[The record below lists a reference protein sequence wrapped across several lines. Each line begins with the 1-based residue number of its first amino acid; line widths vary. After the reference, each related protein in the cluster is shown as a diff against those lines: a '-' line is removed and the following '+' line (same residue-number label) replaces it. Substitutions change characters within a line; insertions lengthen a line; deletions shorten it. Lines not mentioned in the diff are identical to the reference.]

1 MKCRLIIPLLLLPYI
16 IFAQGVDSILI
27 KNIYNRSLDFTEE
40 KIDSLKYYAEFI
52 EIESKRVGFFKGNLL
67 SLRLKGVGEEL
78 QGNYQNAAAY
88 YIESLEAARN
98 IHSTEYEI
106 SALSDLSIMYSHL
119 KRFDKAKEI
128 YLESARLSTQR
139 GDVINLISA
148 YTNLGAIYS
157 QLNLQDSAMI
167 FLSEAL
173 ALSKPY
179 EGKTDFSSL
188 YNNIGNVYYRNG
200 SYGEALYFFT
210 RNKLLHNGQ
219 HAITNLWVDYLNIAD
234 VFIEMKKYD
243 SAVWYAEQSLQLAL
257 QLHSKAKESDSYS
270 LLSKMYSR
278 KGDYK
283 KAFMY
288 QQNWYALDTALVN
301 GEINRSIS
309 SLQEKYN
316 AKEREQQNFRLSA
329 DIEKEKIKSN
339 AITYLA
345 LAAAIIAS
353 ITAVFLVVK
362 RSANKKLVA
371 VNGLIS
377 RQNKKLA
384 ELNLEKNTLISMV
397 SHDLSNPFA
406 SIRVWGNILQSDNE
420 NINDEQRMA
429 IENII
434 ALTQNGEQLITTI
447 LNVEKIETNQGAVQ
461 VEHINLKAVVENIT
475 NGFRPSARSKNV
487 QLIFGSTEHSLYL
500 MSDRQFITRIC
511 ENLISNAIKFTP
523 FGKHVLV
530 DVIDER
536 NSVAIRVTDEGVGI
550 EKDDLLL
557 LYSKYGKIS
566 SRPTNGEAST
576 GLGLF
581 IVKRLVD
588 ELNGEIT
595 CTSTV
600 GRGSIF
606 TVTLSK

>member
-1 MKCRLIIPLLLLPYI
+1 MKCRLIIPLLLLPYT
-16 IFAQGVDSILI
+16 IFAQRVDSNLI
-27 KNIYNRSLDFTEE
+27 KKIYNRSLDFTEE
-40 KIDSLKYYAEFI
+40 KIDSLKDYAEFI
-52 EIESKRVGFFKGNLL
+52 ETESKKIGFVKGNLL
-67 SLRLKGVGEEL
+67 SLRLKGLGEEL

-88 YIESLEAARN
+88 YIESLEAARD

-119 KRFDKAKEI
+119 KRFDKAKEV

-148 YTNLGAIYS
+148 YTNLGAIYN
-157 QLNLQDSAMI
+157 QLNLQDSAML
-167 FLSEAL
+167 FLREGL

-179 EGKTDFSSL
+179 EGKMDFSSL

-200 SYGEALYFFT
+200 SYEEALVFFR
-210 RNKLLHNGQ
+210 RNKLVHNQQ

-234 VFIEMKKYD
+234 VFVEMKKYD

-270 LLSKMYSR
+270 LLSKLYSR

-301 GEINRSIS
+301 SEINRSIS

-345 LAAAIIAS
+345 LAAAVIAS

-420 NINDEQRMA
+420 NLNDEQRMA

-434 ALTQNGEQLITTI
+434 ALTQNGEKLITTI
-447 LNVEKIETNQGAVQ
+447 LNVEKIETNQRAVL

-475 NGFRPSARSKNV
+475 DSFRPSARSKNV
-487 QLIFGSTEHSLYL
+487 QLIFDSSEHSLYL

-523 FGKHVLV
+523 FGKQVRV
-530 DVIDER
+530 DVTDER
-536 NSVAIRVTDEGVGI
+536 NSVAIKVSDEGVGI
-550 EKDDLLL
+550 EKDDLPL

-566 SRPTNGEAST
+566 SQPTNGEAST